1 MNLEELK
8 QKLVEHLGSMV
19 LKEMSVEELRTYA
32 DTVRIVN
39 DLFKLDVLAEALKAM
54 TEKTF
59 APTYPM
65 DRGFVGVPFDD
76 ATKT

>member
-39 DLFKLDVLAEALKAM
+39 DLFKLDVLAEALNAM

-59 APTYPM
+59 SPTYPM

>member
-39 DLFKLDVLAEALKAM
+39 DLFKLDVLAEALNAM